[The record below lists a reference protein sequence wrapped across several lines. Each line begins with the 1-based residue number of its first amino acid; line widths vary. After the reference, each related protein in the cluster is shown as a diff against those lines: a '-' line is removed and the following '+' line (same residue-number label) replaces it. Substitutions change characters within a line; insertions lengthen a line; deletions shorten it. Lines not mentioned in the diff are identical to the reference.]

1 MNRPELVEAMS
12 RQMASREWEEY
23 DQGKGICTYQAGWR
37 ISETLDYAKQAL
49 IYLRDSGLLTEEAM
63 AILKDDGPQE
73 NS

>member
-12 RQMASREWEEY
+12 RQMAPREWEEY
-23 DQGKGICTYQAGWR
+23 DRGKGICTNQAGWR
-37 ISETLDYAKQAL
+37 ISDTLDYAKQAL
-49 IYLRDSGLLTEEAM
+49 IYLRDNGLLTEEAL